1 MKQRPKCV
9 RCGKGYGSRSIEEKR
24 FYMPEGLVPEPM
36 PSNLQLVR
44 HRSWRHGDQ
53 DGKPLIQHVFEYWD
67 GETFTGL
74 KYKPFCSQACTLAYA
89 RDMYARHS

>member
-9 RCGKGYGSRSIEEKR
+9 RCGKSYGNRATNTVRVTWPANE
-24 FYMPEGLVPEPM
+24 MPQRPQN
-36 PSNLQLVR
+36 NLQLVKYD
-44 HRSWRHGDQ
+44 SWNSGQR
-53 DGKPLIQHVFEYWD
+53 DGVDVKQHLFVFWD
-67 GETFTGL
+67 GESFRGL